1 MGLRPHF
8 CVLGNRVQ
16 KHFIYASRATPQ
28 TLFFVLYA
36 IFFNNV
42 LYSLNL
48 NYGTRNRIRRR
59 RHPLGER
66 TLF

>member
-16 KHFIYASRATPQ
+16 KHFIYASRATLP
-28 TLFFVLYA
+28 TLYFM
-36 IFFNNV
+36 